1 MMWNYRDAQASFT
14 PSNAD
19 NVVPLHRE
27 PMEAAERQHIRNKI
41 QAKQAQIAQLAN
53 EIRWLRLEL
62 DT

>member
-1 MMWNYRDAQASFT
+1 MHFRKAQETFEPT
-14 PSNAD
+14 TLT

-62 DT
+62 EA